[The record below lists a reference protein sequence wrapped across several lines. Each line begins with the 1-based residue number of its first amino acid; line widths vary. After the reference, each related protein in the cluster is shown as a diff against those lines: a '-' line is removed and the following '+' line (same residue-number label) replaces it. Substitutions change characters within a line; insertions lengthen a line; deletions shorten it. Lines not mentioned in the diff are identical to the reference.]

1 METKKKKRK
10 FSLSTNI
17 LIGLVLG
24 LACGI
29 FFGEYCA
36 SLQVIGD
43 AFIMLLQMT
52 VLPYII
58 ASLILGIG
66 TLTLSQSKI
75 LALKAGIILLI
86 FWGIAFVIILL
97 MPLSFPV
104 WKSAAFFSTS
114 LLETPP
120 PVDFLNIYIP
130 SNPFQSMSENVVPA
144 VVLFSILFGVA
155 LIGAKNKEILLKGFS
170 VASEVMVKITH
181 FIVALTPIGIFAIA
195 ASAAG
200 TITGEQLGQL
210 QVYIISYN
218 LASVVLIFCIL
229 PLLVTSVTPFK
240 YKEVIWEFKDALIT
254 AFMTGNLFIIL
265 PMITEGCKALF
276 KKHNLT
282 HEKTNNY
289 VDVIVPV
296 SFNFP
301 NVGKLLILLFV
312 LFAGWFSGNLIPVSQ
327 YPTFTFAGLFS
338 FFGSVNVALPFM
350 LDLMHLPADL
360 FRLYISTGVINEKT
374 ATLLAAVNLLTFTLL
389 ATYAMTYRFKIKLK
403 KIITFVVVSC
413 LITAGII
420 FGSNIYFNLAVNN
433 EYKKDKIIAGMETA
447 LYKVKSKVY
456 KEIPPPVKKIEKDN
470 SKSRISKI
478 CEAGVLRVGYH
489 PDNLPFS
496 YFNTAGKLVG
506 FDIDM
511 ANLLATELNCSV
523 EFIPFKK
530 DTLAQQLNNDD
541 FDIAM
546 SGVLLSAD
554 TLSEMKFSDPYL
566 DTTAAFVVKDQKK
579 HVFSSRKNLQSL
591 KEVTI
596 AVHESN
602 LIKKKLKEY
611 LPNAKI
617 INITSIRDFFEKNDE
632 NIDAIFMNAEQG
644 STWTLLYPEYQVTIP
659 KPDISKLSMGYPV
672 AENDSD
678 FADFL
683 SQWVNLNKKKLDY
696 KKIYD
701 HWILGLTSTKKN
713 PRWCIIRDVLGW
725 VN

>member
-1 METKKKKRK
+1 
-10 FSLSTNI
+10 
-17 LIGLVLG
+17 
-24 LACGI
+24 
-29 FFGEYCA
+29 
-36 SLQVIGD
+36 
-43 AFIMLLQMT
+43 
-52 VLPYII
+52 
-58 ASLILGIG
+58 
-66 TLTLSQSKI
+66 
-75 LALKAGIILLI
+75 
-86 FWGIAFVIILL
+86 
-97 MPLSFPV
+97 
-104 WKSAAFFSTS
+104 
-114 LLETPP
+114 
-120 PVDFLNIYIP
+120 
-130 SNPFQSMSENVVPA
+130 
-144 VVLFSILFGVA
+144 
-155 LIGAKNKEILLKGFS
+155 
-170 VASEVMVKITH
+170 
-181 FIVALTPIGIFAIA
+181 
-195 ASAAG
+195 
-200 TITGEQLGQL
+200 
-210 QVYIISYN
+210 
-218 LASVVLIFCIL
+218 
-229 PLLVTSVTPFK
+229 
-240 YKEVIWEFKDALIT
+240 
-254 AFMTGNLFIIL
+254 
-265 PMITEGCKALF
+265 
-276 KKHNLT
+276 
-282 HEKTNNY
+282 
-289 VDVIVPV
+289 
-296 SFNFP
+296 
-301 NVGKLLILLFV
+301 
-312 LFAGWFSGNLIPVSQ
+312 
-327 YPTFTFAGLFS
+327 
-338 FFGSVNVALPFM
+338 
-350 LDLMHLPADL
+350 
-360 FRLYISTGVINEKT
+360 
-374 ATLLAAVNLLTFTLL
+374 
-389 ATYAMTYRFKIKLK
+389 
-403 KIITFVVVSC
+403 VVVSC